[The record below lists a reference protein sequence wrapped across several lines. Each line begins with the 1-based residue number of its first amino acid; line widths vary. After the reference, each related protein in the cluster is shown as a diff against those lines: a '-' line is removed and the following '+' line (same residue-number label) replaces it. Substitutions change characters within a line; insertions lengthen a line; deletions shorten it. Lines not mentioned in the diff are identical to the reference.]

1 MYKTI
6 LAKGAP
12 WPKPE
17 VKKVKPKRAPRPPK
31 KRSTIQKTDEMFAL
45 WASKNLGGLQ

>member
-17 VKKVKPKRAPRPPK
+17 VEKVKPKRAPRPPK
-31 KRSTIQKTDEMFAL
+31 KTSTQQKTDEMFNL
-45 WASKNLGGLQ
+45 WLSKNIGELQ